1 MKKYDLIIIGTGAGL
16 MVLEEALAQGYHC
29 AIIEKN
35 KFGGTCL
42 TKGCIPSKMLVYP
55 ADLIRETEEAT
66 RIGLD
71 FKSPSINW
79 EKISKR
85 LWKQIN
91 YSEKIEKEFSE
102 EKNLDIYKGTAEFLD
117 DVTIRV
123 KNQDGN
129 YSETITGEKIII
141 AAGART
147 FIPPITGLEVAG
159 YLTPET
165 FFGDK
170 YPKKIWKSL
179 VIIGGGAIGT
189 EFAHIFSAYGCKVTL
204 LEMRPR
210 IIATEE
216 EEISELVEK
225 TFIDKGIDVF
235 TNHRILSVYLE
246 EGSKKIMIE
255 DNHSKEQKIVV
266 SEEIFVA
273 SGIRSNS
280 DLLKIENTSIKTDQR
295 GWIITNQFL
304 ETSRNNIWA
313 IGDINGKY
321 QFRHKANYEAEILI
335 NNLFSKEKKEVS
347 YASVPWA
354 IFTYPQVAHVG
365 LTESQVK
372 EMKVKYWTGTNY
384 YHEVVGGIAMGYSR
398 HGDSGFVK
406 IIIGEEKKILGVH
419 IVGPHAALLVQP
431 FVYLMNSSHKCN
443 ESQLKRKVKSIEE
456 LRVICPPLGTYMPIH
471 DSMVIH
477 PSLNELTAWVIDKIN
492 WEKPNK

>member
-16 MVLEEALAQGYHC
+16 MVLEEALAQGYRC

-55 ADLIRETEEAT
+55 ADLIRESEEAI

-71 FKSPSINW
+71 FEPPKVHW
-79 EKISKR
+79 EKISHR

-91 YSEKIEKEFSE
+91 YSEKIEKEFSKV
-102 EKNLDIYKGTAEFLD
+102 KNLDIFKGTAEFVNDKVIIIKDEKEAIL
-117 DVTIRV
+117 
-123 KNQDGN
+123 
-129 YSETITGEKIII
+129 EEITGERIVI

-147 FIPPITGLEVAG
+147 FIPPISGLNEVG
-159 YLTPET
+159 FITPET
-165 FFGDK
+165 FFGEH
-170 YPKKIWKSL
+170 YPKKVWKSL
-179 VIIGGGAIGT
+179 IIIGGGAIGV
-189 EFAHIFSAYGCKVTL
+189 EFAHIFSAYGSKVTL
-204 LEMRPR
+204 LEMKSR
-210 IIATEE
+210 IITTEE
-216 EEISELVEK
+216 EAISDIVQRNFVK
-225 TFIDKGIDVF
+225 NGIDVN
-235 TNHRILSVYLE
+235 TNHRILSVYS
-246 EGSKKIMIE
+246 EGSNKKIVIE
-255 DNHSKEQKIVV
+255 DNNTKEQKIVTG
-266 SEEIFVA
+266 EEIFIA

-280 DLLKIENTSIKTDQR
+280 DLLKLENTNIRMDSR

-304 ETSRNNIWA
+304 ETSVPNVWA

-335 NNLFSKEKKEVS
+335 NNLFHEEKKEVS
-347 YASVPWA
+347 YTSVPWA

-365 LTESQVK
+365 LTENQVK
-372 EMKVKYWTGTNY
+372 EMKMKYWTGMNY

-406 IIIGEEKKILGVH
+406 IIIGEEKKILGAH
-419 IVGPHAALLVQP
+419 IVGPQAALLVQP
-431 FVYLMNSSHKCN
+431 FVYLMNASHKCS
-443 ESQLKRKVKSIEE
+443 ESQMTRKIKSMEE

-492 WEKPNK
+492 WDQPKE